1 MRLALLLPTS
11 MDIAWLMRSGPATS
25 PIITRRTELSVA
37 QPMPFQKLA
46 AARCQTSRCPV
57 QASNASAMELA
68 SIISTTMIRVVRRSI
83 RSSAAPNQAPNRP
96 IGSSRSIVIIATR
109 NADPVCW

>member
-11 MDIAWLMRSGPATS
+11 MDIAWPIRSGPATS

-46 AARCQTSRCPV
+46 APRCQIWSCPV
-57 QASNASAMELA
+57 QASKVSTTELA
-68 SIISTTMIRVVRRSI
+68 SSISTTTISVVRRCV

-96 IGSSRSIVIIATR
+96 IGSKRSMVIIATR
-109 NADPVCW
+109 NAEPVCW

>member
-11 MDIAWLMRSGPATS
+11 IDIAWLIRSGPATS

-46 AARCQTSRCPV
+46 AARCQTARCPV
-57 QASNASAMELA
+57 QASSDSAVELA
-68 SIISTTMIRVVRRSI
+68 SIISTTMISVVRRSM

-96 IGSSRSIVIIATR
+96 IGNSRSMVIIATR
-109 NADPVCW
+109 KAEPVCW